1 VLLFIAATRL
11 PGGITATIGAIQPLI
26 VIALAWVILKE
37 RPTLYKIGFAS
48 LGLGGVTLLVITRVA
63 QLDLLGVLAICGAT
77 ISMACGTVLAKMWG
91 RPAPL
96 LSVTAWQLLA
106 GGIMLLPVALIV
118 EGMPPIITPRQG
130 LGFLYLG
137 IVNTGL
143 AYTLWFRGIGRLPAT
158 TMPILGLLS
167 PVVALLLGYVM
178 LRQQLALIQLFG
190 AALVLGSVVL
200 SQRAS
205 RPAQQCIIYEAGG
218 GKQDLVAG
226 CS

>member
-1 VLLFIAATRL
+1 L

-37 RPTLYKIGFAS
+37 RPSLHKIGFAS
-48 LGLGGVTLLVITRVA
+48 LGLGGVALLVFTRAA

-77 ISMACGTVLAKMWG
+77 ISMACGTVLAKRWG
-91 RPAPL
+91 RPVPL
-96 LSVTAWQLLA
+96 LSFTAWQLLA
-106 GGIMLLPVALIV
+106 GGLMLLPVAMIV
-118 EGMPPIITPRQG
+118 EGMPPIITPSQG

-143 AYTLWFRGIGRLPAT
+143 AYTLWFRGIDRLPAT

-167 PVVALLLGYVM
+167 PVVALLLGYVI

-190 AALVLGSVVL
+190 AALVLASVVL

-205 RPAQQCIIYEAGG
+205 RPAQPCAMYEAAGR
-218 GKQDLVAG
+218 KQDLVAG
-226 CS
+226 CSWR